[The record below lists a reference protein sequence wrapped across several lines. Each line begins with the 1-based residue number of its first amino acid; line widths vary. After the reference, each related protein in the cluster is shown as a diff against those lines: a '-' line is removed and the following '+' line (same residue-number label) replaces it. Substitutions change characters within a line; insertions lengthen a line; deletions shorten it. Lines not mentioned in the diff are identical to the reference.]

1 MKAGKKER
9 KLTSPRFPGKKS
21 FLRTVRRFRLRTR
34 ETKLFSIDEA
44 FPQTHQRFRFKKI
57 FGDENERDIL
67 ISFLNAVLGF
77 SGDGVIEEIGIANPN
92 QVPKIRALKDTILD
106 VKARDKKGRTFIVEM
121 QVVPN
126 HNFFKRSLYY
136 TSQAYVNQ
144 ISPGDSYGK
153 LKKVYFVGVLDF
165 SGLDGERYLSNH
177 LILNRDTG
185 ENEIGDF
192 EFCFVELPK
201 FKKGIGEL
209 EGVVEKWVYFLKHAG
224 ECEKVPEEFLTE
236 EVFARAFEIA
246 KTSGWNAEELDLY
259 ERRQHF
265 FREQED
271 LRKEGLEEGM
281 EKGLE
286 EGMEKGMEKGLEK
299 GREEGEKTTLQ
310 RAVLGLHK
318 NGIDA
323 RIIASSLRM
332 DADEVLKIVSS
343 IRKS

>member
-1 MKAGKKER
+1 MK
-9 KLTSPRFPGKKS
+9 RFLKPTND
-21 FLRTVRRFRLRTR
+21 FV
-34 ETKLFSIDEA
+34 
-44 FPQTHQRFRFKKI
+44 FKKI
-57 FGDENERDIL
+57 FGGENERDIL
-67 ISFLNAVLGF
+67 ISFLNAVLEF
-77 SGDGVIEEIGIANPN
+77 SGDDAIGEIGIANPG

-126 HNFFKRSLYY
+126 HDFFKRSLYY
-136 TSQAYVNQ
+136 TSQAYVSQ

-165 SGLDGERYLSNH
+165 SGLDGESYLSNH

-224 ECEKVPEEFLTE
+224 ECEEVPEEFLAE

-246 KTSGWNAEELDLY
+246 KTSGWNAEELELY

-265 FREQED
+265 FQEQED
-271 LRKEGLEEGM
+271 VRETAERT
-281 EKGLE
+281 
-286 EGMEKGMEKGLEK
+286 GMEKGLEK
-299 GREEGEKTTLQ
+299 GREEGLEKG
-310 RAVLGLHK
+310 REEGLEE
-318 NGIDA
+318 G
-323 RIIASSLRM
+323 
-332 DADEVLKIVSS
+332 
-343 IRKS
+343 RKEGRQEGRKEGRQAWRRG

>member
-1 MKAGKKER
+1 M
-9 KLTSPRFPGKKS
+9 TH
-21 FLRTVRRFRLRTR
+21 FLKPTNDFV
-34 ETKLFSIDEA
+34 
-44 FPQTHQRFRFKKI
+44 FKKI

-136 TSQAYVNQ
+136 TSQAYVSQ

-177 LILNRDTG
+177 LILNEESG
-185 ENEIGDF
+185 ANEVGDF
-192 EFCFVELPK
+192 RFCFIELPK
-201 FKKGIGEL
+201 FKKGIDEL

-224 ECEKVPEEFLTE
+224 ECEEVPGEFLAE
-236 EVFARAFEIA
+236 EVFARAFRIA
-246 KTSGWNAEELDLY
+246 EASGWNAEELELY
-259 ERRQHF
+259 EKRQRF
-265 FREQED
+265 FQERED
-271 LRKEGLEEGM
+271 VRKTAERTGM
-281 EKGLE
+281 EKGLK
-286 EGMEKGMEKGLEK
+286 KGMEKGLEK
-299 GREEGEKTTLQ
+299 GREEGREEVRKA
-310 RAVLGLHK
+310 AVIAMRE
-318 NGIDA
+318 NGIDV

-332 DADEVLKIVSS
+332 DLDEVKRIVASM
-343 IRKS
+343 RKS